1 MLLRSIFAQ
10 NCRSLRS
17 IRMDLPDTTAD
28 MIAEASKTSEV
39 WIVTHSAQ
47 LAEGVRERYG
57 VRQRTVIRDNG
68 ATWIEGMRLT
78 GVIAG
83 ESDDE
88 D

>member
-10 NCRSLRS
+10 NYRSLRS
-17 IRMDLPDTTAD
+17 IRMDLSDTTAD
-28 MIAEASKTSEV
+28 MIAEAKTSQV

-47 LAEGVRERYG
+47 LAEAVRERCR
-57 VRQRTVIRDNG
+57 VRPRTVIRDDG
-68 ATWIEGMRLT
+68 ATWMKGMRLT